1 MPICAPV
8 VKKETR
14 TSQQAHVMH
23 RFTRHSSKTVLCV
36 VALLLP
42 IQGLQAKACDC
53 AGKADQFSKRDIY
66 S

>member
-8 VKKETR
+8 VKKETN
-14 TSQQAHVMH
+14 TSQQAHVMN
-23 RFTRHSSKTVLCV
+23 RFTRHSSKTVLFA

-53 AGKADQFSKRDIY
+53 AGKADQFSNGEPY
-66 S
+66 N